1 MSGGGNEGGS
11 VEQTDPH
18 GAALTTERVAARA
31 GNAAPGLDSLAP
43 TIFHTPWWLEAA
55 SNSNYDVV
63 EVQSGGHTIGRL
75 PFMLTPHVFGLTLCS
90 EPQFCHSL
98 GPALDTGPGNLTTRH
113 NNHFEI
119 TQALIRKLPACSAYS
134 MPLHAGTLDTF
145 AFTDAGWNTQVQ
157 FTYVVYPR
165 GEAALW
171 QALRDKTRNVI
182 RRAEERWQVT
192 AVTDPAEFVRAYECN
207 LVKRQRHNF
216 YSRMGPVCAAALQ
229 HGRGRI
235 LAVRSEGGEILAA
248 IVVVWDQR
256 AMYYLLTTRSASAAN
271 GTVSLLLWHAI
282 KMANERSLVFD
293 FDNVGSPGSRL
304 FYSGFGGQV
313 EPRYV
318 VDRKTAFYCAGRWLR
333 RTVDETRRQLAF

>member
-1 MSGGGNEGGS
+1 MEET
-11 VEQTDPH
+11 VPH
-18 GAALTTERVAARA
+18 SAALTAKRVATRA
-31 GNAAPGLDSLAP
+31 GTAAPGLDPLAP

-63 EVQSGGHTIGRL
+63 EVQSGGRTIGRL

-90 EPQFCHSL
+90 EPQLCHSL
-98 GPALDTGPGNLTTRH
+98 GPALDAGPGSLTTRH

-134 MPLHAGTLDTF
+134 MPLHAGALDTF

-157 FTYVVYPR
+157 FTYVLHPR

-171 QALRDKTRNVI
+171 QSLRDKTRNVI
-182 RRAEERWQVT
+182 RRAAERWQVT
-192 AVTDPAEFVRAYECN
+192 TVADPAEFVRAYECN
-207 LVKRQRHNF
+207 LATRRRHNF
-216 YSRMGPVCAAALQ
+216 YHRMGPVCAAALQ

-235 LAVRSEGGEILAA
+235 LAVRSECGELLAA

-256 AMYYLLTTRSASAAN
+256 AMYYLLTTRSPHADNS
-271 GTVSLLLWHAI
+271 TVSLLVWHAI
-282 KMANERSLVFD
+282 TMANERSLVFD

-318 VDRKTAFYCAGRWLR
+318 VDRKTAPYRAGRWLR
-333 RTVDETRRQLAF
+333 QNVEETRRRLAL